1 MMESSSKLKQLNK
14 FKNRLQQK
22 MELKNWIKYLRKRSN
37 KWKIRLI
44 TQLNLFLQLCSTWM
58 IFRFTIIQFS

>member
-1 MMESSSKLKQLNK
+1 MMESSSKLKRLNK

-22 MELKNWIKYLRKRSN
+22 MELKNWIKYLGKRSN

-44 TQLNLFLQLCSTWM
+44 TQLNLFLQLCLT
-58 IFRFTIIQFS
+58 

>member
-22 MELKNWIKYLRKRSN
+22 MELRNWIKYLGKRFN

-44 TQLNLFLQLCSTWM
+44 IQLNLSLQLCLT
-58 IFRFTIIQFS
+58 